1 MPTFFSR
8 IVAFFLA
15 IVNTFTLLIAA
26 YNSND
31 FGDVVRPYWGGGKMS
46 IAAVEYEDDAVY
58 FTADGV
64 KCKLQFTSPHGWR
77 LRTAKKDGTFDDH
90 GAGQILARDLGE
102 TVPDA
107 AEPLGFDREN
117 KIFTASDGS
126 KAQLKK
132 GEGIVFFMPSGKQAY
147 NIDVIYTDKKGVLH
161 VAGDLDAKERLY
173 GTGERFDA
181 VDQRGRRMNIYSF
194 DGYMKIDDTSYLP
207 IPIVV
212 SSRGCGLFMNRFE
225 NQVFDLG
232 HYAKNRFD
240 LSLYSAP
247 CDLYVFATEKISDV
261 LYGYQTVSGYAA
273 EPSDWA
279 YGVQVCRSGAEFASF
294 DGVNAMIGKMAAND
308 IPWDA
313 VIIEGFPTYDKGQ
326 WDELRRITD
335 YVHSLGKK
343 VMMYQVPGEVSGW
356 IDGGFGGLRDEYLIH
371 LDGGTTIPWAYGY
384 GSVKNNLSSRFLD
397 LTDPDARAWWFGDVW
412 QQIADAGIDGSKID
426 FCEVI
431 PDFKDLKFSDGRAA
445 AGAHHWYP
453 TFYNTLMFDHMN
465 SVLPEGTMNFS
476 RGGGIGAQRS
486 ALYWAGDNSRDYKWL
501 NAQLKA
507 VLSTGLSGVPFI
519 GYDMSGYKPTDE
531 EFYPDPEEE
540 VFLRGLSYTCFSTCM
555 ETHGRVTRP
564 YDYSD
569 RTTKLYSIY
578 AKMHEALRPYLKEFG
593 KISTETALPMIRALV
608 LFDQDDEKCA
618 DIWNEY
624 VLGDAFL
631 VAPILEKGKT
641 SRSVYLPNGEWTD
654 LFTGETYSGGQT
666 VTCRASVAKVPVFVN
681 RNSSSATL
689 EGVLEALGPFI
700 EQLNEL
706 D

>member
-1 MPTFFSR
+1 MPTFFNR
-8 IVAFFLA
+8 ITAFFLA
-15 IVNTFTLLIAA
+15 VINAFALFATA
-26 YNSND
+26 YNSKD
-31 FGDVVRPYWGGGKMS
+31 FADTVKPYWGGGKMTVKE
-46 IAAVEYEDDAVY
+46 IDFRNDAVF

-64 KCKLQFTSPHGWR
+64 KCVLQFTSPHGWR
-77 LRTAKKDGTFDDH
+77 LRTAKKDGSFDDY

-102 TVPDA
+102 EIPDTV
-107 AEPLGFDREN
+107 EPIQYNEN
-117 KIFTASDGS
+117 EQSFTASDGS
-126 KAQLKK
+126 RAQLKTGK
-132 GEGIVFFMPSGKQAY
+132 GIVFYTPSGDRAY
-147 NIDVIYTDKKGVLH
+147 NIDVIYTDKSGVLH
-161 VAGDLDAKERLY
+161 VAGDLDANERLY

-181 VDQRGRRMNIYSF
+181 VDQRGKRMKIYSY
-194 DGYMKIDDTSYLP
+194 DGYMKIKDTSYLP

-212 SSRGCGLFMNRFE
+212 SSRGCGMFMNRFE

-240 LSLYSAP
+240 LSLYTAA
-247 CDLYVFATEKISDV
+247 CDLYVFATEKIADV
-261 LYGYQTVSGYAA
+261 LYGYQTVSGFAA

-279 YGVQVCRSGAEFASF
+279 YGVQVCRSSTEFASF
-294 DGVNAMIGKMAAND
+294 DGVNAMIEKMAAND

-313 VIIEGFPTYDKGQ
+313 VIIEGFPVYDKQQ
-326 WDELRRITD
+326 WTELRRITD

-343 VMMYQVPGEVSGW
+343 VMMYQVPGEISGW
-356 IDGGFGGLRDEYLIH
+356 IDGGFGGVSDDYLVH

-384 GSVKNNLSSRFLD
+384 GTVHSTHASRFLD
-397 LTDPDARAWWFGDVW
+397 LTNADARAWWFYDVW
-412 QQIADAGIDGSKID
+412 QQISDAGIDGSKID
-426 FCEVI
+426 FCEIV
-431 PDFKDLKFSDGRAA
+431 PDFKNLKFADGRAA

-453 TFYNTLMFDHMN
+453 TFYNTLMFNYMN
-465 SVLPEGTMNFS
+465 SVLPDGTMNFS

-486 ALYWAGDNSRDYKWL
+486 ALYWAGDNSRDYQWL

-519 GYDMSGYKPTDE
+519 SYDMSGYKPTDAAANK
-531 EFYPDPEEE
+531 DPEEE

-578 AKMHEALRPYLKEFG
+578 AKMHEALRPYLREFG
-593 KISTETALPMIRALV
+593 KISTETALPLMRALV
-608 LFDQDDEKCA
+608 LFDQNDEKCA

-641 SRSVYLPNGEWTD
+641 SRNVYLPSGEWTD

-666 VTCRASVAKVPVFVN
+666 LTCRASVAKVPVFVN
-681 RNSSSATL
+681 RNSSSVTL
-689 EGVLEALGPFI
+689 EGVLDAIRPFI

-706 D
+706 G